1 MKQEE
6 LPCDLEKPWRDTYK
20 RLVALDRDW
29 EKERFRKAAIADLHR
44 FLTERCA
51 QIPHLGD
58 LVRLVRESMTR
69 QDLFA
74 LMVPC
79 ERELKRVKI
88 TDVEILSTDLSEAM
102 PQFPQLPLTVIADNF
117 RSAINVGTLFRVSDC
132 FGIQEAMLCGYTP
145 DPSDGRAKAAAL
157 GAENWVKWS
166 RFPRTLDA
174 VRAVQA
180 QGIPVIALETV
191 AGAPTLEAWQWQFP
205 CAVALGSERFGLD
218 ADVVQA
224 CDGVMRIPM
233 YGRKNS
239 LNVVMAFTL
248 VAHAARQAFQQQLLN
263 QMGK

>member
-1 MKQEE
+1 MDQSGKQ
-6 LPCDLEKPWRDTYK
+6 DWEKPWRDTYK
-20 RLVALDRDW
+20 RLVALDQQW

-44 FLTERCA
+44 FLTERC
-51 QIPHLGD
+51 QHVPHLGD
-58 LVRLVRESMTR
+58 LVRLVRETMTR

-74 LMVPC
+74 LMAPC

-88 TDVEILSTDLSEAM
+88 TDVEILTQDRDVVPETH
-102 PQFPQLPLTVIADNF
+102 PTLPLTVIADQF

-132 FGIQEAMLCGYTP
+132 FGIEEAILCGYTP

-180 QGIPVIALETV
+180 RGIPVIALETV
-191 AGAPTLEAWQWQFP
+191 EGATTLEDWQWQFP
-205 CAVALGSERFGLD
+205 CAIVLGSERFGLD

-233 YGRKNS
+233 YGHKNS

-248 VAHAARQAFQQQLLN
+248 VAHAARQAFQQQNHL
-263 QMGK
+263 